1 MWSLGITLYTLVLG
15 ENPFCELEE
24 ALAAVLSPPR
34 PVSEGELF
42 PFALQ
47 KEQISWES
55 INSGFSPKI
64 KGKTEKMISNAFRDD
79 LESCSVQQSLGDLS
93 FFEHRPYLSFP
104 TCLNPSLSHALLSV
118 PRSHGSHGRAP
129 APCSRAAHD
138 SCQAGRGSLAETACE
153 PGRLHLG
160 RAVCPC

>member
-24 ALAAVLSPPR
+24 ALAAVLNPPH

-42 PFALQ
+42 HFAFQ
-47 KEQISWES
+47 KGQISWKC
-55 INSGFSPKI
+55 INS
-64 KGKTEKMISNAFRDD
+64 EKMLPDVFCED

-93 FFEHRPYLSFP
+93 FFAHRPYLSFP
-104 TCLNPSLSHALLSV
+104 TCLKSRLSHPVLSL

-129 APCSRAAHD
+129 APRSRAAHD
-138 SCQAGRGSLAETACE
+138 SCRAGRGSLAAPACE
-153 PGRLHLG
+153 PGRVYLG
-160 RAVCPC
+160 RGVCLC